1 MLLEHVFTTSARTSL
16 LSVLF
21 RLNAPIGLRR
31 LVEISGVALRSA
43 QLALEQLEEEHL
55 VISMKCA
62 NRREF
67 AVNREHSI
75 HSMLKAVFDIERA
88 DRLHRRTDSYQ
99 AKAQSVLK
107 FANDAVKLFS
117 KTKKKR

>member
-1 MLLEHVFTTSARTSL
+1 MLLEHIFTTSARTIL

-43 QLALEQLEEEHL
+43 QMALEQLEEEHIITS
-55 VISMKCA
+55 VRSA

-67 AVNREHSI
+67 AVNRNHSVY
-75 HSMLKAVFDIERA
+75 SMLKNVFEIERI
-88 DRLHRRTDSYQ
+88 DMLRRRTDSYQ
-99 AKAQSVLK
+99 AKAQSVLR
-107 FANDAVKLFS
+107 FANEAVKLFS
-117 KTKKKR
+117 KIQKKR